1 MTRLNMQP
9 RFSENLAFLY
19 NIKQNQP
26 HINDILHEISN
37 FGSQFTYWYK
47 I

>member
-26 HINDILHEISN
+26 HIKDILHEISN
-37 FGSQFTYWYK
+37 FGSQCSYLY
-47 I
+47 II